1 MTARPSRILQ
11 LLPLLLIGLLAG
23 CSNLTGWRIP
33 GTEKGAGATT
43 TVYLVLENVGT
54 MPEEVQSQGEVYVDS
69 AFFGYTRHPFYSQ
82 FVGNDLVV
90 GEVQVAKEKEHT
102 ILVEFPGYEPFE
114 HKRYFGTL
122 PEYAISFRLR
132 QMIHAEP
139 VFPQSGEGSAQK

>member
-1 MTARPSRILQ
+1 MTAKLSWTPQ
-11 LLPLLLIGLLAG
+11 LVLLVLIGTLAG

-54 MPEEVQSQGEVYVDS
+54 VPEEVQSQGEVFVDG

-90 GEVQVAKEKEHT
+90 GEVQIAKEKEHT

-122 PEYAISFRLR
+122 PEYAVSFRVKPV
-132 QMIHAEP
+132 IYVEP
-139 VFPQSGEGSAQK
+139 VYPQPEQLSGE